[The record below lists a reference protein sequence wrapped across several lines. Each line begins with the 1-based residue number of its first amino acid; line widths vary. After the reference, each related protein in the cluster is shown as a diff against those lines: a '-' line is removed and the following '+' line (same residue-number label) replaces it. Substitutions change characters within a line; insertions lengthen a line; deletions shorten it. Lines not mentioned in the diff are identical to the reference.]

1 MPVLEAI
8 EKVLHA
14 RRGDDEKEHPQMAVT
29 SESGQVEGEVQEP
42 SKERVKKIS
51 MNMQVD
57 DLEDLREWAT
67 AEGTNMSEIIRR
79 ALVVY
84 RYLLT
89 QNDRGVKILL
99 QLEGER
105 ERELII
111 RAIR

>member
-1 MPVLEAI
+1 
-8 EKVLHA
+8 
-14 RRGDDEKEHPQMAVT
+14 MAAT
-29 SESGQVEGEVQEP
+29 GESGQAEGEVREP
-42 SKERVKKIS
+42 SQERVKKIS

-57 DLEDLREWAT
+57 DLEDLREWAA

-79 ALVVY
+79 SLVVY

-89 QNDRGVKILL
+89 QSDRGVKILL